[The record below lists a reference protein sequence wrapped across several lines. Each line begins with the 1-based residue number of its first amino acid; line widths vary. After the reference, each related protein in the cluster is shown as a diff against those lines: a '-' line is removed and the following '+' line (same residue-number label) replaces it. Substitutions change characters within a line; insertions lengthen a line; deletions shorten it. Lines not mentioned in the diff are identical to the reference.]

1 MSKRL
6 TKHNIIGQTG
16 GGDYKNN
23 HWPHPMNEDFNNVMR
38 SVVNIY
44 GIGNSKEEALLR
56 ECKVYLQSRLDLLI
70 GHKVRR
76 DTEEHYKVM
85 SIRIRD
91 GFNKPP
97 HERQKLI
104 EESDLLLCVG
114 DWKSSDAAIQE
125 YKFATMLGK
134 PKYEMYYN
142 SNIPVEEIIRYL
154 QPVRPIKDAAWDS
167 TKQDNVL
174 IYETRDGL
182 LELMDGNHRHEFA
195 NRVGGVSH
203 LSGWIIKEV

>member
-6 TKHNIIGQTG
+6 TKHNIIGHTG
-16 GGDYKNN
+16 GGDHKNN
-23 HWPHPMNEDFNNVMR
+23 HWPHPMNEEFNNVMR

-44 GIGNSKEEALLR
+44 GIGNPNEQQLLK
-56 ECKVYLQSRLDLLI
+56 ECKSYLQSRLDLLI

-85 SIRIRD
+85 SIRIRE
-91 GFNKPP
+91 GFHKAP
-97 HERQKLI
+97 HERQQLI

-114 DWKSSDAAIQE
+114 EWKSSKAAIEE

-134 PKYEMYYN
+134 PKYEMYHN
-142 SNIPVEEIIRYL
+142 PNIPIESIIRYL
-154 QPVRPIKDAAWDS
+154 QPVRPIKDSVWDS

-174 IYETRDGL
+174 IYETKDGL
-182 LELMDGNHRHEFA
+182 MELMDGNHRHEFA
-195 NRVGGVSH
+195 NRVGGVTH

>member
-125 YKFATMLGK
+125 YKFATVLGK